1 MEPRFKD
8 CDRDTL
14 FLMPPSVDD
23 WVPENHLARFVVD
36 IVARLDL
43 SPIKNAYAGRG
54 SDAYPP
60 NIMVALLF
68 YAYATGVFSSRKI
81 EGATYDSVAFRY
93 IAVNTH
99 PDHDTIA
106 SFRKRFVKEL
116 KALFTQI
123 LLIAHEMGVLKLGS
137 VSLDGTKI
145 KANAS
150 KHHALSWDYARKL
163 EKQLK
168 GEIKE
173 LLRKAKQ
180 ADKQDLPEGMNIPE
194 ELARRESRLE
204 AIAAAKTQIEQRAA
218 ERFTKEQQEY
228 KEKLA
233 ARKAKEK
240 ETGKKP
246 KGRPPTPPE
255 PGPKSKDQINLT
267 DTDSRIMPS
276 QGGGFEQAYNGQAA
290 VDIDSMLIVENHIT
304 QQSNDKLEVTPA
316 VENLSRLPHNL
327 GTVDTLL
334 ADAGYFSGDNV
345 EECEIHD
352 IVPYIAAKR
361 QRHNAP
367 PQDRFTEPEPLTAPA
382 DPVTKMKHRLET
394 IAGKAV
400 YAKRKC
406 TVEPVFGIIKAAMGF
421 RQFFLRGLNRVA
433 GEWDLVCIAYNIKR
447 LYALSPS

>member
-367 PQDRFTEPEPLTAPA
+367 PQDRFTEPEPLTATA

-421 RQFFLRGLNRVA
+421 RQFLLRGLNRVA

>member
-1 MEPRFKD
+1 MEPRFKN

-23 WVPENHLARFVVD
+23 WVAEDHLARFVVD
-36 IVARLDL
+36 IVSRLDL
-43 SPIKNAYAGRG
+43 APIKNAYAGRG

-81 EGATYDSVAFRY
+81 EQATYDSVAFRY

-106 SFRKRFVKEL
+106 SFRKRFFKDL
-116 KALFTQI
+116 NSLFTQI

-150 KHHALSWDYARKL
+150 KHHALSWDYAQKL

-173 LLRKAKQ
+173 LLDKAKQ

-204 AIAAAKTQIEQRAA
+204 AIAAAKAQIEQRAA
-218 ERFTKEQQEY
+218 ERFAKEQ
-228 KEKLA
+228 KEHEEKIA
-233 ARKAKEK
+233 SRKAKEK

-246 KGRPPTPPE
+246 SGPRPKPPE
-255 PGPKSKDQINLT
+255 PGPRGKDQVNLT
-267 DTDSRIMPS
+267 DSDSRIMPS
-276 QGGGFEQAYNGQAA
+276 SKGGFEQAYNGQAA

-304 QQSNDKLEVTPA
+304 QQSNDKLELAPS
-316 VENLSRLPHNL
+316 VENLSRLPESL

-334 ADAGYFSGDNV
+334 ADTGYFSSNNV
-345 EECEIHD
+345 KECESKD
-352 IVPYIAAKR
+352 IVPYIAVER
-361 QRHNAP
+361 QRHNEP
-367 PQDRFTEPEPLTAPA
+367 LEDRFTEPEALPAPA
-382 DPVTKMKHRLET
+382 EPVTEMKHRLKT
-394 IAGKAV
+394 IAGKAI
-400 YAKRKC
+400 YAKRKS

-421 RQFFLRGLNRVA
+421 RHFLVRGLELVS

-447 LYALSPS
+447 LHALSPS